1 MEDNIFKKRNPEA
14 VPWRKKYPVWLDRYL
29 GVVVSISIHL
39 VLLAFLSYL
48 IFYTPTEKK
57 QHFNIDISEL
67 KIPELDIKLP
77 DEIRIE
83 NMTDSITPDNSA
95 ENAVDSVASSSKS
108 PDFITTTT
116 PPAEWLQLGTTASL
130 PSFSDGFISLGDA
143 ALAGGFTSGNA
154 FGYRKSQKGKT
165 GNSFEK
171 AGNKITINALNY
183 LKDTQNPDGSWGDA
197 GESDLRNA
205 LSSLALLGFLAYGED
220 TATPLFGDTVRA
232 ALRFLLKHGTENN
245 TGNQPDSFG
254 EALMTYALAEG
265 ASVTQIP
272 ELLGITRIRTKQI
285 QKKLSLQENAW
296 SKGTLSAWNYQ
307 ALKAAAFAID
317 RKEFD
322 IFTKRIILQLLQYHR
337 KQCENLGRRSNLNE
351 LNNIFLRTYSL
362 QLFGYAKHKTVAKYF
377 SRALRAGGDTMF
389 ECRWDTGE
397 TWPLYH
403 WYYRSNAIFSSQAH
417 SNDMWNKWFR
427 KLVDTLQQHQN
438 ANGSFISPEISGA
451 YNQSGENIPTFK
463 SERNLA
469 IYSTALCA
477 LMLQTKFRY
486 RTSYFEAGKNRKIQL
501 VPPEISQK
509 TGTATVLKEPVTAQ

>member
-1 MEDNIFKKRNPEA
+1 MEDNLFKKKNPEA

-29 GVVVSISIHL
+29 GVIVSISIHL
-39 VLLAFLSYL
+39 VLLAFLSCL
-48 IFYTPTEKK
+48 IFYTPTEKN

-83 NMTDSITPDNSA
+83 KMTDFITSDSSMETA
-95 ENAVDSVASSSKS
+95 MDSVASSSES
-108 PDFITTTT
+108 PDSISTTT
-116 PPAEWLQLGTTASL
+116 PPAKLFQLGTTASP

-143 ALAGGFTSGNA
+143 ALVGGFTSGNV
-154 FGYRKSQKGKT
+154 FGYRKSQKEKT
-165 GNSFEK
+165 GNSLEK
-171 AGNKITINALNY
+171 AGNKIIINALNY
-183 LKDTQNPDGSWGDA
+183 LKNTQNQDGSWGDA

-220 TATPLFGDTVRA
+220 TATPQFGDTVRT
-232 ALRFLLKHGTENN
+232 ALRFLLKQGTEKN
-245 TGNQPDSFG
+245 TKNQPDSFG
-254 EALMTYALAEG
+254 EALITYALAEG

-272 ELLGITRIRTKQI
+272 ELLEITRIRTKQI

-337 KQCENLGRRSNLNE
+337 KQCENLGKQPNQNE
-351 LNNIFLRTYSL
+351 LNDIFLRTYSL
-362 QLFGYAKHKTVAKYF
+362 QLFGYAKHKTVTKYF
-377 SRALRAGGDTMF
+377 SRALRSGGGTMF

-403 WYYRSNAIFSSQAH
+403 WYYRSSAIFSSQTR
-417 SNDMWNKWFR
+417 SNYTWDKWYR

-477 LMLQTKFRY
+477 LMLQTKYRY
-486 RTSYFEAGKNRKIQL
+486 QTSYFEAGKNRKTQL

-509 TGTATVLKEPVTAQ
+509 TGTAAVLKELMTAP